1 MEAATMIPWNVAHGY
16 LPGSVCLLGT
26 LWYVHLLIGGGEVE
40 AKLRLQE
47 ETIFDLKQQLST
59 MMWRFE
65 DLNYKHEELKSQLSL
80 MPIKSEGKF
89 LKVDSMCMY
98 MYQDLFC
105 MIAVEEKPA
114 ILGHQQSLP
123 PIKGEGDNIIHLSL
137 K

>member
-1 MEAATMIPWNVAHGY
+1 M
-16 LPGSVCLLGT
+16 
-26 LWYVHLLIGGGEVE
+26 HLFIGGGDAE
-40 AKLRLQE
+40 AKLHLQE

-80 MPIKSEGKF
+80 MPIKREGKF

-98 MYQDLFC
+98 QDLFY

-114 ILGHQQSLP
+114 ILGYQLSLP
-123 PIKGEGDNIIHLSL
+123 PVKEGGDNITLLPL